1 MTIRSDRP
9 VGPDGWMTNTARMD
23 MRSVGARHAGPPHR
37 VRGPEG
43 AKPQGEADRRRWW
56 GGGCRGDACV
66 ALWASAGWL

>member
-23 MRSVGARHAGPPHR
+23 MRSVGARHAVPLHR

-43 AKPQGEADRRRWW
+43 AERERGGPTPLVGW
-56 GGGCRGDACV
+56 G
-66 ALWASAGWL
+66 L